1 MRWMSR
7 AAAMAVLGIL
17 GVAFAGAAFATEP
30 HPWQLGMQEPG
41 SVVKDYLHHFHNM
54 LLWIITII
62 TIFVLGLLV
71 YTMVRFR
78 ASANPTPTRTSHN
91 TILEV
96 AWTAIPVL
104 ILVIIA
110 IPSFKLLY
118 LGDRTPNPEM
128 TIKVVGHQ
136 WYWSYEYPDHGN
148 FTFDSYMVPDS
159 DIKPGQRR
167 LLEVDNRVVVPV
179 GTNIR
184 IFVAGTDV
192 IHSFFVPALGVQ
204 VYAMPG
210 RLNEAWVNV
219 DRPGV
224 YYGQCNQICGVN
236 HAYMPIA
243 VEALTKAD
251 FAKWVEDAKKKHA
264 RNSDDGRVTVAA
276 SDAR

>member
-1 MRWMSR
+1 MSR
-7 AAAMAVLGIL
+7 AAAMAVLGVL
-17 GVAFAGAAFATEP
+17 GIALAGAAFAAEP
-30 HPWQLGMQEPG
+30 HPWQLGMQEPA
-41 SVVKDYLHHFHNM
+41 SIVKDSLHSFHNL
-54 LLWIITII
+54 LLWIITLI
-62 TIFVLGLLV
+62 TIFVSALLV

-91 TILEV
+91 TLLEV

-104 ILVIIA
+104 ILVVIA

-136 WYWSYEYPDHGN
+136 WYWSYEYPDHDELK
-148 FTFDSYMVPDS
+148 FDSYMIADS
-159 DIKPGQRR
+159 DIKEGQRR
-167 LLEVDNRVVVPV
+167 LLEVDNRVVVPAN
-179 GTNIR
+179 TNVR
-184 IFVAGTDV
+184 LLVAGSDV
-192 IHSFFVPALGVQ
+192 IHSFFIPSLGVQ
-204 VYAMPG
+204 IYSMPG

-224 YYGQCNQICGVN
+224 YYGQCNQICGIN

-243 VEALTKAD
+243 VEALSKED
-251 FAKWVEDAKKKHA
+251 FARWLEDAKKKFA
-264 RNSDDGRVTVAA
+264 KAPGDGRVTVAA

>member
-1 MRWMSR
+1 MSR

-17 GVAFAGAAFATEP
+17 GIAFAGAAFATEP

-41 SVVKDYLHHFHNM
+41 SVVKDSLHHFHNM

-62 TIFVLGLLV
+62 TIFVLGLIL
-71 YTMVRFR
+71 YTIFRFR

-91 TILEV
+91 TLLEI

-104 ILVIIA
+104 ILVVIA

-128 TIKVVGHQ
+128 TLKVTGHQ
-136 WYWSYEYPDHGN
+136 WYWSYEYPDSGDLK
-148 FTFDSYMVPDS
+148 FDSYMVAEN
-159 DIKPGQRR
+159 DIKPGMRR
-167 LLEVDNRVVVPV
+167 LLEVDNKVVVPV
-179 GTNIR
+179 GTNVR
-184 IFVAGTDV
+184 ILVAGTDV
-192 IHSFFVPALGVQ
+192 IHSFFIPSLGVQ
-204 VYAMPG
+204 IYAMPG

-243 VEALTKAD
+243 VEALSKPD
-251 FAKWVEDAKKKHA
+251 FAKWVADAKKKFA
-264 RNSDDGRVTVAA
+264 QGSDGGRVTVAA

>member
-7 AAAMAVLGIL
+7 AAAMAVLGVL
-17 GVAFAGAAFATEP
+17 GVTLAGAAFATEP

-41 SVVKDYLHHFHNM
+41 SVVKDSLHSFHNM
-54 LLWIITII
+54 LLWIITVI
-62 TIFVLGLLV
+62 TIFVLGLLI

-78 ASANPTPTRTSHN
+78 ASANTTPTRTAHN
-91 TILEV
+91 TLLEV

-104 ILVIIA
+104 ILVVIA

-167 LLEVDNRVVVPV
+167 LLEVDNRVVVPAN
-179 GTNIR
+179 TNVR
-184 IFVAGTDV
+184 ILVAGTDV

-204 VYAMPG
+204 IYAMPG
-210 RLNEAWVNV
+210 RLNETWVNV

-243 VEALTKAD
+243 VEALSKED
-251 FAKWVEDAKKKHA
+251 FARWVEDAKKKFA
-264 RNSDDGRVTVAA
+264 QTSDGGRVTVAA